1 LIYLIYLF
9 YWELLTEVQHIK
21 LSDLTR
27 QVEDVIKQTF
37 NSTYWIIAEISD
49 HTNYIDNVRHYFQFI
64 EKEEGTNEPVVKVS
78 GKAWTQGSQ
87 AIKYFEQETGQKFSN
102 GLQVLV
108 NVKVEYHSIHGFQLI
123 LTDINKEFTLG
134 NLERQRRETLE
145 RLIKENPDSIKKIG
159 EEYFTKNKQV
169 KLNSVVQN
177 IAIIG
182 SPNSQG
188 YTDFTHTISA
198 NQFGYKVKI
207 DIYQSSV
214 QGAGVEAE
222 IINRL
227 IAIFNSKIA
236 YDAVVIIRGGGSKTD
251 FLVFD
256 TYPLARAVARFPIPV
271 ITGIGHHKDVSIV
284 DMMTHTQTKTPTKA
298 AEFIISH
305 NRTFEDNL
313 IIQQKT
319 IAIKAQ
325 QMLANAQQK
334 IAEINLTVVNKTRT
348 SLARQKENI
357 GSINLTI
364 NNKTRAILT
373 RFKDALGGFNHIVV
387 NSSKNILHSRR
398 TNLVNLLN
406 NIASRSKIVT
416 ATKQNDLNNIIN
428 NLKIFS
434 ESYFKNKRGYV
445 GHFVELID
453 VQRPEKI
460 LKKGFAIV
468 KKKGAIVKSAE
479 SIVAGE
485 DITITMDLYDINTTV
500 ISKTPTN
507 G

>member
-1 LIYLIYLF
+1 M
-9 YWELLTEVQHIK
+9 TEIQHIK

-27 QVEDVIKQTF
+27 KVEDVIKQTF

-49 HTNYIDNVRHYFQFI
+49 HNNYIDSVRHYFQFV
-64 EKEEGTNEPVVKVS
+64 EKEEGKNEPIAKVRAV
-78 GKAWTQGSQ
+78 AWTQGSQ
-87 AIKYFEQETGQKFSN
+87 AIKYFEQETGQKFTN

-108 NVKVEYHSIHGFQLI
+108 NVKIEFHSAHGFQLI

-145 RLIKENPDSIKKIG
+145 RLVKENPDSVQKIG
-159 EEYFTKNKQV
+159 EEYFTKNKQA
-169 KLNSVVQN
+169 KLNSIIQN

-188 YTDFTHTISA
+188 YTDFTHTISV
-198 NQFGYKVKI
+198 NQFGYKFKI

-214 QGAGVEAE
+214 QGAGVESE
-222 IINRL
+222 IVNRL
-227 IAIFNSKIA
+227 IAIYNSKNT
-236 YDAVVIIRGGGSKTD
+236 YDAVVIIRGGGAKTD

-256 TYPLARAVARFPIPV
+256 TYPLARAVARFPIPI

-305 NRTFEDNL
+305 NRVFEDNL
-313 IIQQKT
+313 IELQKSIT
-319 IAIKAQ
+319 IKAQ
-325 QMLANAQQK
+325 QMLSNAQQR
-334 IAEINLTVVNKTRT
+334 IGAINLTVVNKTRT
-348 SLARQKENI
+348 SLAHQKEII
-357 GSINLTI
+357 GSFNLSI
-364 NNKTRAILT
+364 NNKTRLILT
-373 RFKDALGGFNHIVV
+373 NYKDSLGGFNQTVV
-387 NSSKNILHSRR
+387 NGSKTILYNRR

-406 NIASRSKIVT
+406 NISSRPTIIT
-416 ATKQNDLNNIIN
+416 ATKQNDIINVIN
-428 NLKIFS
+428 NLKQYTS
-434 ESYFKNKRGYV
+434 NYFKMKRGYI
-445 GHFVELID
+445 GHFEELID

-468 KKKGAIVKSAE
+468 KKKGTIVKSAE
-479 SIVAGE
+479 SIATGE
-485 DITITMDLYDINTTV
+485 DLTITMDAFDINTKV